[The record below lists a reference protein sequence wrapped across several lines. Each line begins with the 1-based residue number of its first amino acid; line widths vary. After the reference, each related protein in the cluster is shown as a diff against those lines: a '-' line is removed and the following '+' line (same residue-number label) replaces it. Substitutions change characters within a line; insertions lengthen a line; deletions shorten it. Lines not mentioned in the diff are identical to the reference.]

1 MSADGRYVLFSSDA
15 SNLHCTDRCGAA
27 TDLNLVM
34 DVYRLDTV
42 TGIADRISGG
52 PLAREPWWNAS
63 SGVASDA
70 TGRVVAFSS
79 REPID
84 DADLAHDDDLFVEVL
99 PASAGDEAA
108 TAPCDAGSPGRP
120 PAW

>member
-1 MSADGRYVLFSSDA
+1 
-15 SNLHCTDRCGAA
+15 
-27 TDLNLVM
+27 M

-42 TGIADRISGG
+42 TGVADRVSGG

-99 PASAGDEAA
+99 PASAGDDAVN
-108 TAPCDAGSPGRP
+108 APCEPGMGRP
-120 PAW
+120 RAW

>member
-1 MSADGRYVLFSSDA
+1 
-15 SNLHCTDRCGAA
+15 
-27 TDLNLVM
+27 M
-34 DVYRLDTV
+34 DVYRVDTV
-42 TGIADRISGG
+42 TGVADRVSGG
-52 PLAREPWWNAS
+52 PFARDPWWNAS

-99 PASAGDEAA
+99 PGTADAAAGGA
-108 TAPCDAGSPGRP
+108 APCAPGTERPAGR
-120 PAW
+120 